1 MGDTAGRGAGETAA
15 RGAGETGARGGGEP
29 GARGEAAGRPPAEL
43 GERGAAGRPSAELG
57 ERGAGGRRSAELG
70 ERGAGDVARV
80 LIVEDPADERAGDPG
95 ALESRGGIWD
105 ELRGRVAEGFGAGR
119 ARRTAP
125 SSSSRRKC
133 TFTRSAGIP
142 VAPAITSALL
152 CPSTRESTNASSGP
166 SGNDRIS
173 TPGTRW

>member
-1 MGDTAGRGAGETAA
+1 MCTCGVGDTAA
-15 RGAGETGARGGGEP
+15 RGAGEAAARGGGETC
-29 GARGEAAGRPPAEL
+29 ARGADDAGVWGTEAAGRPSAAL
-43 GERGAAGRPSAELG
+43 GERGAAAGRP
-57 ERGAGGRRSAELG
+57 SAELG

-80 LIVEDPADERAGDPG
+80 LIVEDAADDRAGEPG
-95 ALESRGGIWD
+95 ALESRGGACD
-105 ELRGRVAEGFGAGR
+105 KLRGRVAEGFVAAT

-142 VAPAITSALL
+142 VAPAITNGLL
-152 CPSTRESTNASSGP
+152 CPSTRDRTNASSGP